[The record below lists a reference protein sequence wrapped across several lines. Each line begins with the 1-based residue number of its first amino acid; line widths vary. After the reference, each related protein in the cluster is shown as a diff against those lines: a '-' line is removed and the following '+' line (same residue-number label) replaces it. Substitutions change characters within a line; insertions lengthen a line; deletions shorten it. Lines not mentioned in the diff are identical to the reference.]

1 MRLEGKVA
9 IVTGATAGMG
19 RAAAELFA
27 QEGASVVLCGR
38 RESLGQEIVDVIK
51 GRGGEATFVTA
62 DVAKAEDVKK
72 VVDTAVSSY
81 GKLDVLFNN
90 AGIDYSGYGEA
101 DKEPEEA
108 WDHVIDVNLKG
119 TFLGI
124 KYAVP
129 EMRKAGGGSII
140 NNSSVNDSQAGAASI
155 HLFLPRFQGRR
166 NGPHQEGR
174 SGLRRR
180 EHPGQCSQPRP
191 DSHRNGRHPVGQ
203 ALRPR
208 HHRDPREI
216 AAHAPYG
223 PPNGCRLCRPLLR
236 LRRVGVRNWR
246 HPDHRRRASGGLP
259 GRRLAKRFGVI
270 IIRSSP
276 ERFSS
281 LLTRD

>member
-27 QEGASVVLCGR
+27 QEGAKVVLCGR

-62 DVAKAEDVKK
+62 DVAKAEDVKR

-90 AGIDYSGYGEA
+90 AGIDYSGYGET
-101 DKEPEEA
+101 DKEPEDA
-108 WDHVIDVNLKG
+108 WDHVIAVNLKG

-140 NNSSVNDSQAGAASI
+140 NNSSVNDSQAGAASTTSYHASKGGVTALTKKAAVVYAAENI
-155 HLFLPRFQGRR
+155 RVNAVNP
-166 NGPHQEGR
+166 GPIATEMVDIPWDKLSDPDTIETRVRLQPMHRMG
-174 SGLRRR
+174 
-180 EHPGQCSQPRP
+180 HPMDVAYAALYFASDESAFVTGATLII
-191 DSHRNGRHPVGQ
+191 DGGQ
-203 ALRPR
+203 AAAY
-208 HHRDPREI
+208 RD
-216 AAHAPYG
+216 
-223 PPNGCRLCRPLLR
+223 
-236 LRRVGVRNWR
+236 VV
-246 HPDHRRRASGGLP
+246 
-259 GRRLAKRFGVI
+259 
-270 IIRSSP
+270 
-276 ERFSS
+276 
-281 LLTRD
+281 